1 MKHLFTL
8 LTLTSAFLLQAM
20 PVAAQRNIPLRKIK
34 AVKPATEL
42 TLLDS
47 ITSDTRRKI
56 YQYNEYG
63 YITSVMEYK
72 LENGAWALD
81 TDNSY
86 RQEYVFDGNGQ
97 CTERTRY
104 HVDKGGQKTS
114 VMDRGCVEAE
124 GDLTWERYY
133 EENDDGK
140 CHIDEAYA
148 YDRWG
153 NLVREIDYGFDAFD
167 NTEYIREYKARE
179 YTGAAD
185 KYEDHINATSIKE
198 GLLVYELVA
207 DEDYGRT
214 MEVSQLRLF
223 SYRKSEWVKVGN
235 KLYKREYQKKG
246 SDKDVRVEQ
255 LESGI
260 YKAVEYEYTLN
271 AAGTRPLAMKR
282 STFSDYDGE
291 SFEEEAVKYEWD
303 AKDRPVEITFR
314 SGEQQD
320 VTRREVYTYADDYS
334 CNLSLSEAIRM
345 LEGVNFY
352 PEDNFVSFGRK
363 STETHYIYID
373 NSVDENTYTW
383 NASGQ
388 LVGGTWKET
397 CTQYEPD
404 GNGPQQYT
412 DMGEARAGY
421 NAEGHLAWV
430 IDHCITDNDYSK
442 IEYLYDECGMWTGDR
457 EYVGNSFDGP
467 WTLEDE
473 SGQAQRNARLHRGR
487 KQMRRS
493 PQFIDDMSEGSHY
506 IEHNDGVWA
515 SRGYYSVSE
524 GVVEN
529 GYLEQYLVD
538 NATVPSN
545 PEYNYTDPMMPLEGE
560 QDEWEINMA
569 GMPWRYEWSTQDKD
583 WKCVMAPSG
592 MKRVYAKDGNIVQDE
607 YDSNKNVVSS
617 TTYRSDSQGRL
628 TEETYSKGGNKTYE
642 YLPGTNYLLKS
653 IMTAAG
659 GSRAECRYHYSK
671 HRYVAPTGIDAVEE
685 AAQESPCYDLSGRR
699 LSAPPAHG
707 IFIQN
712 GKKFL
717 R

>member
-8 LTLTSAFLLQAM
+8 LALASAFLLQAM
-20 PVAAQRNIPLRKIK
+20 PVAAQRNIALRKIK
-34 AVKPATEL
+34 AVKPAVEL

-72 LENGAWALD
+72 QENGAWALD
-81 TDNSY
+81 TANSY
-86 RQEYVFDGNGQ
+86 RQEYVFDGNGR

-104 HVDKGGQKTS
+104 HVDNGGQKTS
-114 VMDRGCVEAE
+114 VMDRGCVEVE

-185 KYEDHINATSIKE
+185 KYDDHCNATSIKK

-207 DEDYGRT
+207 DEEYGRT
-214 MEVSQLRLF
+214 MEVGQLRLS
-223 SYRKSEWVKVGN
+223 SYRKYEWVKVGN

-246 SDKDVRVEQ
+246 SGKDVRVEQ

-282 STFSDYDGE
+282 STFSEYDGE
-291 SFEEEAVKYEWD
+291 SFEEAVNYEWD

-314 SGEQQD
+314 NGEQQD

-345 LEGVNFY
+345 LDGVHIY
-352 PEDNFVSFGRK
+352 PEENYVSFGRK
-363 STETHYIYID
+363 GTETHYIYID
-373 NSVDENTYTW
+373 DSVYENAYTW

-397 CTQYEPD
+397 GTQYEPD

-412 DMGEARAGY
+412 DMGEVRAGY

-430 IDHCITDNDYSK
+430 IDHCITDNEYTK
-442 IEYLYDECGMWTGDR
+442 IEYVYDECGMWTGDR

-467 WTLEDE
+467 WTLEEE

-493 PQFIDDMSEGSHY
+493 PQFVDDMSEGNHR
-506 IEHNDGVWA
+506 IEYNDGVWA
-515 SRGYYSVSE
+515 SQGYYSVSE

-529 GYLEQYLVD
+529 GYLEQYLVS
-538 NATVPSN
+538 NARVPSN
-545 PEYNYTDPMMPLEGE
+545 PEYNYTDPVMPLEGE

-592 MKRVYAKDGNIVQDE
+592 VKRVYTKDGNIVQDE
-607 YDSNKNVVSS
+607 YDSNKNVVGS

-642 YLPGTNYLLKS
+642 YLPGTDYLLKS

-671 HRYVAPTGIDAVEE
+671 HRYVAPTGIDTVEE
-685 AAQESPCYDLSGRR
+685 TAQESPCYDLSGRR

-707 IFIQN
+707 IFIRN

>member
-8 LTLTSAFLLQAM
+8 LALASAFLLQAM

-72 LENGAWALD
+72 QENGAWALD

-114 VMDRGCVEAE
+114 VIDRGCVEAE

-185 KYEDHINATSIKE
+185 KYDDHCNATSIKK

-207 DEDYGRT
+207 DEEYGRT
-214 MEVSQLRLF
+214 MEVGQLRLS
-223 SYRKSEWVKVGN
+223 SYRKYEWVKVGN

-246 SDKDVRVEQ
+246 SGKDVRVEQ

-314 SGEQQD
+314 NGEQQD

-345 LEGVNFY
+345 LDGVHIY
-352 PEDNFVSFGRK
+352 PEENYVSFGRK
-363 STETHYIYID
+363 GTETHYIYID
-373 NSVDENTYTW
+373 DSVYENAYTW

-397 CTQYEPD
+397 GTQYEPD

-412 DMGEARAGY
+412 DMGEVRAGY

-430 IDHCITDNDYSK
+430 IDHCITDNEYTK
-442 IEYLYDECGMWTGDR
+442 IEYVYDECGMWTGDR

-467 WTLEDE
+467 WTLEEE

-493 PQFIDDMSEGSHY
+493 PQFVDDMSEGNHR
-506 IEHNDGVWA
+506 IEYNDGVWA
-515 SRGYYSVSE
+515 SQGYYSVSE

-529 GYLEQYLVD
+529 GYLEQYLVS
-538 NATVPSN
+538 NARVPSN
-545 PEYNYTDPMMPLEGE
+545 PEYNYTDPVMPLEGE

-592 MKRVYAKDGNIVQDE
+592 VKRVYTKDGNIVQDE

-628 TEETYSKGGNKTYE
+628 TEESYSKGGNKTYE

-707 IFIQN
+707 IFIRN

>member
-8 LTLTSAFLLQAM
+8 LTLASAFLLQAM
-20 PVAAQRNIPLRKIK
+20 PVAAQCNIPLRKIK

-72 LENGAWALD
+72 QENGVWALD

-114 VMDRGCVEAE
+114 VMERGCVEAE
-124 GDLTWERYY
+124 GELTWERYY

-185 KYEDHINATSIKE
+185 KYDDHCNATSIKE

-223 SYRKSEWVKVGN
+223 SCRKSEWVKVGN
-235 KLYKREYQKKG
+235 KLYKREYQKKR

-271 AAGTRPLAMKR
+271 AAGTRPLTMKR

-291 SFEEEAVKYEWD
+291 SFEEEAVNYEWD

-314 SGEQQD
+314 NGEQQD

-345 LEGVNFY
+345 LDGVNFY

-363 STETHYIYID
+363 GTETHYIYID
-373 NSVDENTYTW
+373 DSVNENAYTW

-404 GNGPQQYT
+404 GNGSQQYT
-412 DMGEARAGY
+412 DMGEVRAGY

-442 IEYLYDECGMWTGDR
+442 IEFLYDECGMWTGDR
-457 EYVGNSFDGP
+457 EYVGKSFEGP
-467 WTLEDE
+467 WTLEEE

-515 SRGYYSVSE
+515 SRGRYSVSE

-529 GYLEQYLVD
+529 GYLEQYLVS
-538 NATVPSN
+538 NARVPSN

-560 QDEWEINMA
+560 QDDWDVVMTVT
-569 GMPWRYEWSTQDKD
+569 PWHYEWSTQDKD
-583 WKCVMAPSG
+583 WKCVWAPSG
-592 MKRVYAKDGNIVQDE
+592 MKRVYTKDGNIVQDE

-628 TEETYSKGGNKTYE
+628 TEESYSKGGNKTYE

-707 IFIQN
+707 IFIRN

>member
-8 LTLTSAFLLQAM
+8 LALASAFLLQAM

-72 LENGAWALD
+72 QENGAWALD
-81 TDNSY
+81 TANSY
-86 RQEYVFDGNGQ
+86 RQEYVFDGNGR

-104 HVDKGGQKTS
+104 HVDNGGQKTS
-114 VMDRGCVEAE
+114 VMDRGCVEVE

-185 KYEDHINATSIKE
+185 KYDDHCNATSIKK

-207 DEDYGRT
+207 DEEYGRT
-214 MEVSQLRLF
+214 MEVGQLRLS
-223 SYRKSEWVKVGN
+223 SYRKYEWVKVGN
-235 KLYKREYQKKG
+235 KLYKREYQKKR

-260 YKAVEYEYTLN
+260 YKAVEHEYTLN

-291 SFEEEAVKYEWD
+291 CSEEEAVSYEWD
-303 AKDRPVEITFR
+303 AKDRPMEITFR
-314 SGEQQD
+314 NGEQQD

-345 LEGVNFY
+345 LDGVHIY
-352 PEDNFVSFGRK
+352 PEENYVSFGRK
-363 STETHYIYID
+363 GTETHYIYID
-373 NSVDENTYTW
+373 DSVYENAYTW

-397 CTQYEPD
+397 GTQYEPD

-412 DMGEARAGY
+412 DMGEVRAGY

-430 IDHCITDNDYSK
+430 IDHCITDNEYTK
-442 IEYLYDECGMWTGDR
+442 IEYVYDECGMWTGDR

-467 WTLEDE
+467 WTLEEE

-493 PQFIDDMSEGSHY
+493 PQFVDDMSEGNHR
-506 IEHNDGVWA
+506 IEYNDGVWA
-515 SRGYYSVSE
+515 SQGYYSVSE

-529 GYLEQYLVD
+529 GYLEQYLVS
-538 NATVPSN
+538 NARVPSN
-545 PEYNYTDPMMPLEGE
+545 PEYNYTDPVMPLEGE

-592 MKRVYAKDGNIVQDE
+592 VKRVYTKDGNIVQDE
-607 YDSNKNVVSS
+607 YDSNKNVVGS

-628 TEETYSKGGNKTYE
+628 TEESYSKGGNKTYE

-671 HRYVAPTGIDAVEE
+671 HRYVAPTGIDTVEE
-685 AAQESPCYDLSGRR
+685 TSQESPCYDLSGRR

-707 IFIQN
+707 IFIRN

>member
-8 LTLTSAFLLQAM
+8 LALASAFLLQAM

-72 LENGAWALD
+72 QENGAWALD

-114 VMDRGCVEAE
+114 VIDRGCVEAE

-153 NLVREIDYGFDAFD
+153 NLVREIDYSFDAFY
-167 NTEYIREYKARE
+167 NTEHIREYKARE

-185 KYEDHINATSIKE
+185 KYDDHCNATSIKE

-207 DEDYGRT
+207 DEEYGCT
-214 MEVSQLRLF
+214 MEVGQLRLS
-223 SYRKSEWVKVGN
+223 SYRKYEWVKVGN

-271 AAGTRPLAMKR
+271 AAGTRPLTMKR
-282 STFSDYDGE
+282 STFSEYDGE
-291 SFEEEAVKYEWD
+291 SYEEEAVNYEWD

-314 SGEQQD
+314 NGEQQD

-334 CNLSLSEAIRM
+334 RNLSLSEAIRM
-345 LEGVNFY
+345 LDGVNFY

-363 STETHYIYID
+363 GTETHYVYID
-373 NSVDENTYTW
+373 DSVYENTYTW

-397 CTQYEPD
+397 GTQYEPD

-412 DMGEARAGY
+412 DMGEVRAGY

-430 IDHCITDNDYSK
+430 IDHCITDNEYTK
-442 IEYLYDECGMWTGDR
+442 IEYVYDECGMWTGDR

-467 WTLEDE
+467 WTLEEE

-493 PQFIDDMSEGSHY
+493 PQFVDDMSEGNHR
-506 IEHNDGVWA
+506 IEYNDGVWA
-515 SRGYYSVSE
+515 SQGYYSVSE

-529 GYLEQYLVD
+529 GYLEQYLVS

-560 QDEWEINMA
+560 QDEWDISV
-569 GMPWRYEWSTQDKD
+569 GVSPWRYEWSTQDKD

-592 MKRVYAKDGNIVQDE
+592 VKRVYTKDGNIVQDE

-707 IFIQN
+707 IFIRN

>member
-8 LTLTSAFLLQAM
+8 LALASAFLLQAM

-72 LENGAWALD
+72 QENGAWALD

-114 VMDRGCVEAE
+114 VMDRGCVEVE

-148 YDRWG
+148 YDRWD
-153 NLVREIDYGFDAFD
+153 NLVREIDYSFDAFD
-167 NTEYIREYKARE
+167 NTEHIREYKARE

-185 KYEDHINATSIKE
+185 KYDDHCNATSIKE

-207 DEDYGRT
+207 DEEYGCT
-214 MEVSQLRLF
+214 MEVGQLRLS
-223 SYRKSEWVKVGN
+223 SYRKYEWVKVGN

-271 AAGTRPLAMKR
+271 AAGTRPLTMKR
-282 STFSDYDGE
+282 STFSEYDGE
-291 SFEEEAVKYEWD
+291 SYEEEAVNYEWD

-314 SGEQQD
+314 NGEQQD

-334 CNLSLSEAIRM
+334 RNLSLSEAIRM
-345 LEGVNFY
+345 LDGVNFY

-363 STETHYIYID
+363 GTETHYVYID
-373 NSVDENTYTW
+373 DSVYENTYTW

-397 CTQYEPD
+397 GTQYEPD

-412 DMGEARAGY
+412 DMGEVRAGY

-430 IDHCITDNDYSK
+430 IDHCITDNEYTK
-442 IEYLYDECGMWTGDR
+442 IEYVYDECGMWTGDR

-467 WTLEDE
+467 WTLEEE

-493 PQFIDDMSEGSHY
+493 PQFVDDMSEGNHR
-506 IEHNDGVWA
+506 IEYNDGVWA
-515 SRGYYSVSE
+515 SQGYYSVSE

-529 GYLEQYLVD
+529 GYLEQYLVS
-538 NATVPSN
+538 NARVPSN
-545 PEYNYTDPMMPLEGE
+545 PEYNYTDPVMPLEGE

-592 MKRVYAKDGNIVQDE
+592 VKRVYTKDGNIVQDE
-607 YDSNKNVVSS
+607 YDSNKNVVGS

-628 TEETYSKGGNKTYE
+628 TEESYSKGGNKTYE

-671 HRYVAPTGIDAVEE
+671 HRYVAPTGIDTVEE
-685 AAQESPCYDLSGRR
+685 TAQESPCYDLSGRR

-707 IFIQN
+707 IFIRN

>member
-8 LTLTSAFLLQAM
+8 LALASAFLLQAM
-20 PVAAQRNIPLRKIK
+20 PVAAQRNIALRKIK
-34 AVKPATEL
+34 AVKPAVEL

-72 LENGAWALD
+72 QENGAWALD
-81 TDNSY
+81 TANSY
-86 RQEYVFDGNGQ
+86 HQEYVFDGNGR

-104 HVDKGGQKTS
+104 HVDNGGQKTS
-114 VMDRGCVEAE
+114 VMDRGCVEVE

-185 KYEDHINATSIKE
+185 KYDDHCNATSIKK

-207 DEDYGRT
+207 DEEYGRT
-214 MEVSQLRLF
+214 MEVGQLRLS
-223 SYRKSEWVKVGN
+223 SYRKYEWVKVGN

-246 SDKDVRVEQ
+246 SGKDVRVEQ

-314 SGEQQD
+314 NGEQQD

-345 LEGVNFY
+345 LDGVHIY
-352 PEDNFVSFGRK
+352 PEENYVSFGRK
-363 STETHYIYID
+363 GTETHYIYID
-373 NSVDENTYTW
+373 DSVYENAYTW

-397 CTQYEPD
+397 GTQYEPD

-412 DMGEARAGY
+412 DMGEVRAGY

-430 IDHCITDNDYSK
+430 IDHCITDNEYTK
-442 IEYLYDECGMWTGDR
+442 IEYVYDECGMWTGDR

-467 WTLEDE
+467 WTLEEE

-493 PQFIDDMSEGSHY
+493 PQFVDDMSEGNHR
-506 IEHNDGVWA
+506 IEYNDGVWA
-515 SRGYYSVSE
+515 SQGYYSVSE

-529 GYLEQYLVD
+529 GYLEQYLVS
-538 NATVPSN
+538 NARVPSN
-545 PEYNYTDPMMPLEGE
+545 PEYNYTDPVMPLEGE

-592 MKRVYAKDGNIVQDE
+592 VKRVYTKDGNIVQDE
-607 YDSNKNVVSS
+607 YDSNKNVVGS

-628 TEETYSKGGNKTYE
+628 TEESYSKGGNKTYE

-671 HRYVAPTGIDAVEE
+671 HRYVAPTGIDTVEE
-685 AAQESPCYDLSGRR
+685 TAQESPCYDLSGRR

-707 IFIQN
+707 IFIRN

>member
-8 LTLTSAFLLQAM
+8 LTLASAFLLQAM

-72 LENGAWALD
+72 QENGAWALD

-124 GDLTWERYY
+124 GELTWERYY
-133 EENDDGK
+133 EEYDDGK

-167 NTEYIREYKARE
+167 NTEYIRKYKARE

-185 KYEDHINATSIKE
+185 KYDDHCNATSIKE

-207 DEDYGRT
+207 DESYGRT
-214 MEVSQLRLF
+214 MEVGQLRLF
-223 SYRKSEWVKVGN
+223 SYRKYERVKVGN
-235 KLYKREYQKKG
+235 KLYKREYQKKR

-282 STFSDYDGE
+282 STFGEYDGE
-291 SFEEEAVKYEWD
+291 CSEEEAVSYEWD

-320 VTRREVYTYADDYS
+320 VTRREVYTYADDYART
-334 CNLSLSEAIRM
+334 LSLSEAIRM
-345 LEGVNFY
+345 LDGVNFY
-352 PEDNFVSFGRK
+352 PEDNVVSFGRK
-363 STETHYIYID
+363 STEMHYVYID
-373 NSVDENTYTW
+373 DSVYESTYTW
-383 NASGQ
+383 NVSGQ

-397 CTQYEPD
+397 GTQYEPD
-404 GNGPQQYT
+404 GSGPQQYT
-412 DMGEARAGY
+412 DMGEVRAGY

-442 IEYLYDECGMWTGDR
+442 IEYVYDECGMWTGDR

-487 KQMRRS
+487 KQVRRS

-515 SRGYYSVSE
+515 SRGRYSVSE
-524 GVVEN
+524 GVVEH
-529 GYLEQYLVD
+529 GYLEQYLVS
-538 NATVPSN
+538 NARVPSN

-560 QDEWEINMA
+560 QDDWDVNMA
-569 GMPWRYEWSTQDKD
+569 VIPWHYEWSTQDKD

-592 MKRVYAKDGNIVQDE
+592 MKRVYTKDGNIVQDE
-607 YDSNKNVVSS
+607 YDSNKNVVGS

>member
-8 LTLTSAFLLQAM
+8 LTLASAFLLQAM
-20 PVAAQRNIPLRKIK
+20 PVAAQRNIALRKIK
-34 AVKPATEL
+34 AVKPAVEL

-72 LENGAWALD
+72 QENGAWALD
-81 TDNSY
+81 TANSY
-86 RQEYVFDGNGQ
+86 RQEYVFDGNGR

-104 HVDKGGQKTS
+104 HVDNGGQKTS
-114 VMDRGCVEAE
+114 VMDRGCVEVE

-185 KYEDHINATSIKE
+185 KYDDHCNATSIKK

-207 DEDYGRT
+207 DEEYGRT
-214 MEVSQLRLF
+214 MEVGQLRLS
-223 SYRKSEWVKVGN
+223 SYRKYEWVKVGN

-246 SDKDVRVEQ
+246 SGKDVRVEQ

-314 SGEQQD
+314 NGEQQD

-345 LEGVNFY
+345 LDGVHIY
-352 PEDNFVSFGRK
+352 PEENYVSFGRK
-363 STETHYIYID
+363 GTETHYIYID
-373 NSVDENTYTW
+373 DSVYENAYTW

-397 CTQYEPD
+397 GTQYEPD

-412 DMGEARAGY
+412 DMGEVRAGY

-430 IDHCITDNDYSK
+430 IDHCITDNEYTK
-442 IEYLYDECGMWTGDR
+442 IEYVYDECGMWTGDR

-467 WTLEDE
+467 WTLEEE

-493 PQFIDDMSEGSHY
+493 PQFVDDMSEGNHR
-506 IEHNDGVWA
+506 IEYNDGVWA
-515 SRGYYSVSE
+515 SQGYYSVSE

-529 GYLEQYLVD
+529 GYLEQYLVS
-538 NATVPSN
+538 NARVPSN
-545 PEYNYTDPMMPLEGE
+545 PEYNYTDPVMPLEGE

-592 MKRVYAKDGNIVQDE
+592 VKRVYTKDGNIVQDE
-607 YDSNKNVVSS
+607 YDSNKNVVGS

-628 TEETYSKGGNKTYE
+628 TEESYSKGGNKTYE

-671 HRYVAPTGIDAVEE
+671 HRYVAPTGIDTVEE
-685 AAQESPCYDLSGRR
+685 TAQESPCYDLSGRR

-707 IFIQN
+707 IFIRN

>member
-8 LTLTSAFLLQAM
+8 LTLASAFLLQAM

-72 LENGAWALD
+72 QESGAWALD

-86 RQEYVFDGNGQ
+86 RQEYVFDTVGQ

-114 VMDRGCVEAE
+114 VIDRGCVEVE

-185 KYEDHINATSIKE
+185 KYDDHCNATSIKK

-207 DEDYGRT
+207 DEEYGRT
-214 MEVSQLRLF
+214 MEVGQLRLS
-223 SYRKSEWVKVGN
+223 SYRKYEWVKVGN
-235 KLYKREYQKKG
+235 KLYKREYQKKR

-260 YKAVEYEYTLN
+260 YKAVEHEYTLN

-291 SFEEEAVKYEWD
+291 CSEEEAVSYEWD
-303 AKDRPVEITFR
+303 AKDRPMEITFR
-314 SGEQQD
+314 NGEQQD

-345 LEGVNFY
+345 LDGVHIY
-352 PEDNFVSFGRK
+352 PEENYVSFGRK
-363 STETHYIYID
+363 GTETHYIYID
-373 NSVDENTYTW
+373 DSVYENAYTW

-397 CTQYEPD
+397 GTQYEPD

-412 DMGEARAGY
+412 DMGEVRAGY

-430 IDHCITDNDYSK
+430 IDHCITDNEYTK
-442 IEYLYDECGMWTGDR
+442 IEYVYDECGMWTGDR

-467 WTLEDE
+467 WTLEEE

-493 PQFIDDMSEGSHY
+493 PQFIDDMSEGNHR
-506 IEHNDGVWA
+506 IEYNDGVWA
-515 SRGYYSVSE
+515 SQGYYSVSE

-529 GYLEQYLVD
+529 GYLEQYLVS
-538 NATVPSN
+538 NARVPSN
-545 PEYNYTDPMMPLEGE
+545 PEYNYTDPVMPLEGE

-592 MKRVYAKDGNIVQDE
+592 VKRVYTKDGNIVQDE
-607 YDSNKNVVSS
+607 YDSNKNVVGS

-628 TEETYSKGGNKTYE
+628 TEESYSKGGNKTYE

-671 HRYVAPTGIDAVEE
+671 HRYVAPTGIDTVEE
-685 AAQESPCYDLSGRR
+685 TAQESPCYDLSGRR

-707 IFIQN
+707 IFIRN

>member
-8 LTLTSAFLLQAM
+8 LTLASAFLLQAM

-72 LENGAWALD
+72 QENGAWALD

-124 GDLTWERYY
+124 GELTWERYY
-133 EENDDGK
+133 EEYDDGK

-167 NTEYIREYKARE
+167 STEYIREYKARE

-185 KYEDHINATSIKE
+185 KYDDHCNATSIKE

-291 SFEEEAVKYEWD
+291 TSVEETVSYEWD

-320 VTRREVYTYADDYS
+320 VTRREVYTYADDYART
-334 CNLSLSEAIRM
+334 LSLSEAIRM
-345 LEGVNFY
+345 LEGVHIY

-363 STETHYIYID
+363 GTETHYIYID

-388 LVGGTWKET
+388 LAGGTWKET

-404 GNGPQQYT
+404 GNGSQQYT
-412 DMGEARAGY
+412 YMGEARAGY

-467 WTLEDE
+467 WTLEEE
-473 SGQAQRNARLHRGR
+473 SGQVQRNARLHRGR

-493 PQFIDDMSEGSHY
+493 PQFIDDMSEGSHN

-515 SRGYYSVSE
+515 SRGRYSVSE
-524 GVVEN
+524 GVVVY
-529 GYLEQYLVD
+529 GYLEQYLVS
-538 NATVPSN
+538 NARVPSD

-560 QDEWEINMA
+560 QDEWDVVMTEI
-569 GMPWRYEWSTQDKD
+569 PWRYEWSTQDKD
-583 WKCVMAPSG
+583 WKCVVAPSG
-592 MKRVYAKDGNIVQDE
+592 MKRVYTKDGNIVQDE
-607 YDSNKNVVSS
+607 YDSNKNVVGS

-628 TEETYSKGGNKTYE
+628 TEVSYSKGGNKTYE

>member
-8 LTLTSAFLLQAM
+8 LTLASAFLLQAM
-20 PVAAQRNIPLRKIK
+20 PMAAQRNIPLRKIK

-72 LENGAWALD
+72 QENGAWALD

-114 VMDRGCVEAE
+114 VMERGCVEAE
-124 GDLTWERYY
+124 GELTWERYY
-133 EENDDGK
+133 EEYDDGK

-167 NTEYIREYKARE
+167 STEYIRDYKARE

-185 KYEDHINATSIKE
+185 KYDDHCNATSIKE

-282 STFSDYDGE
+282 TTFSEYDGE
-291 SFEEEAVKYEWD
+291 TSVEETVNYEWD

-314 SGEQQD
+314 NGEQQD
-320 VTRREVYTYADDYS
+320 VTRREVYTYADDYART
-334 CNLSLSEAIRM
+334 LSLSEAIRM
-345 LEGVNFY
+345 LDGVNFY

-363 STETHYIYID
+363 STEMHYVYID
-373 NSVDENTYTW
+373 DSVYESTYTW
-383 NASGQ
+383 NVSGQ

-397 CTQYEPD
+397 GTQYEPD
-404 GNGPQQYT
+404 GSGPQQYT
-412 DMGEARAGY
+412 DMGEVRAGY

-442 IEYLYDECGMWTGDR
+442 IEYVYDEHGMWTGDR

-467 WTLEDE
+467 WTLEEE
-473 SGQAQRNARLHRGR
+473 SSQAQRNACLHRDR

-493 PQFIDDMSEGSHY
+493 PQFVDDMSEGSHY
-506 IEHNDGVWA
+506 IEHNDGVWT

-524 GVVEN
+524 GMVKY
-529 GYLEQYLVD
+529 GYLEQYLVS

-560 QDEWEINMA
+560 QDDWDAVMTEI
-569 GMPWRYEWSTQDKD
+569 PWRYEWSTQDKD

-592 MKRVYAKDGNIVQDE
+592 VKRVYTKDGNIVQDE
-607 YDSNKNVVSS
+607 YDSNKNIVSS

-628 TEETYSKGGNKTYE
+628 TEETYSKGGSKTYE

-671 HRYVAPTGIDAVEE
+671 HRYVAPTGVDAVEE

-707 IFIQN
+707 IFIRN

>member
-8 LTLTSAFLLQAM
+8 LALASAFLLQAM
-20 PVAAQRNIPLRKIK
+20 PVAAQRNIALRKIK
-34 AVKPATEL
+34 AVKPAVEL

-72 LENGAWALD
+72 QENGAWALD
-81 TDNSY
+81 TANSY
-86 RQEYVFDGNGQ
+86 HQEYVFDGNGQ

-114 VMDRGCVEAE
+114 VMDRGCVEVE

-185 KYEDHINATSIKE
+185 KYDDHCNATSIKK

-207 DEDYGRT
+207 DEEYGRT
-214 MEVSQLRLF
+214 MEVGQLRLS
-223 SYRKSEWVKVGN
+223 SYRKYEWVKVGN

-246 SDKDVRVEQ
+246 SGKDVRVEQ

-314 SGEQQD
+314 NGEQQD

-345 LEGVNFY
+345 LDGVHIY
-352 PEDNFVSFGRK
+352 PEENYVSFGRK
-363 STETHYIYID
+363 GTETHYIYID
-373 NSVDENTYTW
+373 DSVYENAYTW

-397 CTQYEPD
+397 GTQYEPD

-412 DMGEARAGY
+412 DMGEVRAGY

-430 IDHCITDNDYSK
+430 IDHCITDNEYTK
-442 IEYLYDECGMWTGDR
+442 IEYVYDECGMWTGDR

-467 WTLEDE
+467 WTLEEE

-493 PQFIDDMSEGSHY
+493 PQFVDDMSEGNHR
-506 IEHNDGVWA
+506 IEYNDGVWA
-515 SRGYYSVSE
+515 SQGYYSVSE

-529 GYLEQYLVD
+529 GYLEQYLVS
-538 NATVPSN
+538 NARVPSN
-545 PEYNYTDPMMPLEGE
+545 PEYNYTDPVMPLEGE

-592 MKRVYAKDGNIVQDE
+592 VKRVYTKDGNIVQDE
-607 YDSNKNVVSS
+607 YDSNKNVVGS

-628 TEETYSKGGNKTYE
+628 TEESYSKGGNKTYE

-671 HRYVAPTGIDAVEE
+671 HRYVAPTGIDTVEE
-685 AAQESPCYDLSGRR
+685 TAQESPCYDLSGRR

-707 IFIQN
+707 IFIRN

>member
-8 LTLTSAFLLQAM
+8 LALASAFLLQAM

-72 LENGAWALD
+72 QENGAWALD

-114 VMDRGCVEAE
+114 VMERGCVEVE
-124 GDLTWERYY
+124 GELTWERYY

-167 NTEYIREYKARE
+167 STEYIRDYKARE

-185 KYEDHINATSIKE
+185 KYDDHCNATSIKE

-282 STFSDYDGE
+282 TTFSEYDGE
-291 SFEEEAVKYEWD
+291 SFEEEAVSYEWD

-320 VTRREVYTYADDYS
+320 VTRREVYTYADDYART
-334 CNLSLSEAIRM
+334 LSLSEAIRM

-363 STETHYIYID
+363 GTETHYIYTD
-373 NSVDENTYTW
+373 DSVNENTYTW

-397 CTQYEPD
+397 GTQYEPD
-404 GNGPQQYT
+404 GSGPQQYT
-412 DMGEARAGY
+412 DMGEVRAGY

-442 IEYLYDECGMWTGDR
+442 IEFLYDECGMWTGDR

-487 KQMRRS
+487 KQVRRS

-515 SRGYYSVSE
+515 SRGRYSVSE
-524 GVVEN
+524 GVVVY
-529 GYLEQYLVD
+529 GYLEQYLVS
-538 NATVPSN
+538 NARVPSD

-560 QDEWEINMA
+560 QDDWDVNVAMI
-569 GMPWRYEWSTQDKD
+569 PWSYEWSTQDKD
-583 WKCVMAPSG
+583 WKCVVAPSG
-592 MKRVYAKDGNIVQDE
+592 MKRVYTKDGNIVQDE

-617 TTYRSDSQGRL
+617 TTYCSDSQGRL

-653 IMTAAG
+653 ILTAAG

-685 AAQESPCYDLSGRR
+685 AAQGSPCYDLSGRR

>member
-8 LTLTSAFLLQAM
+8 LTLASAFLLQAM
-20 PVAAQRNIPLRKIK
+20 PVAAQRNIALRKIK
-34 AVKPATEL
+34 AVKPAVEL

-72 LENGAWALD
+72 QENGAWALD
-81 TDNSY
+81 TANSY
-86 RQEYVFDGNGQ
+86 RQEYVFDGNGR

-104 HVDKGGQKTS
+104 HVDNGGQKTS
-114 VMDRGCVEAE
+114 VMDRGCVEVE

-185 KYEDHINATSIKE
+185 KYDDHCNATSIKK

-207 DEDYGRT
+207 DEEYGRT
-214 MEVSQLRLF
+214 MEVGQLRLS
-223 SYRKSEWVKVGN
+223 SYRKYEWVKVGN

-246 SDKDVRVEQ
+246 SGKDVRVEQ

-314 SGEQQD
+314 NGEQQD

-345 LEGVNFY
+345 LDGVHIY
-352 PEDNFVSFGRK
+352 PEENYVSFGRK
-363 STETHYIYID
+363 GTETHYIYID
-373 NSVDENTYTW
+373 DSVYENAYTW

-397 CTQYEPD
+397 GTQYEPD

-412 DMGEARAGY
+412 DMGEVRAGY

-430 IDHCITDNDYSK
+430 IDHCITDNEYTK
-442 IEYLYDECGMWTGDR
+442 IEYVYDECGMWTGDR

-467 WTLEDE
+467 WTLEEE

-493 PQFIDDMSEGSHY
+493 PQFVDDMSEGNHR
-506 IEHNDGVWA
+506 IEYNDGVWA
-515 SRGYYSVSE
+515 SQGYYSVSE

-529 GYLEQYLVD
+529 GYLEQYLVS
-538 NATVPSN
+538 NARVPSN
-545 PEYNYTDPMMPLEGE
+545 PEYNYTDPVMPLEGE

-592 MKRVYAKDGNIVQDE
+592 VKRVYTKDGNIVQDE
-607 YDSNKNVVSS
+607 YDSNKNVVGS

-628 TEETYSKGGNKTYE
+628 TEESYSKGGNKTYE

-671 HRYVAPTGIDAVEE
+671 HRYVAPTGIDTVEE
-685 AAQESPCYDLSGRR
+685 TSQESPCYDLSGRR
-699 LSAPPAHG
+699 FSAPPAHG
-707 IFIQN
+707 IFIRN

>member
-8 LTLTSAFLLQAM
+8 LTLASAFLLQAM

-72 LENGAWALD
+72 QENGAWALD

-167 NTEYIREYKARE
+167 STEYIRDYKARE

-185 KYEDHINATSIKE
+185 KYDDHCNATSIKE

-207 DEDYGRT
+207 DEDSGRT

-235 KLYKREYQKKG
+235 KLYKREYQKKR
-246 SDKDVRVEQ
+246 SDKDVSVEQ

-282 STFSDYDGE
+282 STFSEYDGE
-291 SFEEEAVKYEWD
+291 CSEEEAVSYEWD

-320 VTRREVYTYADDYS
+320 VTRREVYTYADDYART
-334 CNLSLSEAIRM
+334 LSLSEAIRM
-345 LEGVNFY
+345 LDGVNFY

-373 NSVDENTYTW
+373 NSVNENTYTW

-467 WTLEDE
+467 WTLEEE

-515 SRGYYSVSE
+515 SHGRYSVSE
-524 GVVEN
+524 GVVVY
-529 GYLEQYLVD
+529 GYLEQHLVS
-538 NATVPSN
+538 NARVPSD

-560 QDEWEINMA
+560 QDDWDVNVA
-569 GMPWRYEWSTQDKD
+569 VSPWHYEWSTQDKD
-583 WKCVMAPSG
+583 WKCVVAPSG
-592 MKRVYAKDGNIVQDE
+592 MKRVYTKDGNIVQDE

-653 IMTAAG
+653 ILTAAG

>member
-8 LTLTSAFLLQAM
+8 LTLASAFLLQAM
-20 PVAAQRNIPLRKIK
+20 PVAAQRNIALRKIK
-34 AVKPATEL
+34 AVKPAVEL

-72 LENGAWALD
+72 QENGAWALD
-81 TDNSY
+81 TANSY
-86 RQEYVFDGNGQ
+86 RQEYVFDGNGR

-104 HVDKGGQKTS
+104 HVDNGGQKTS
-114 VMDRGCVEAE
+114 VMDRGCVEVE

-185 KYEDHINATSIKE
+185 KYDDHCNATSIKK

-207 DEDYGRT
+207 DEEYGRT
-214 MEVSQLRLF
+214 MEVGQLRLS
-223 SYRKSEWVKVGN
+223 SYRKYEWVKVGN

-246 SDKDVRVEQ
+246 SGKDVRVEQ

-314 SGEQQD
+314 NGEQQD

-345 LEGVNFY
+345 LDGVHIY
-352 PEDNFVSFGRK
+352 PEENYVSFGRK
-363 STETHYIYID
+363 GTETHYIYID
-373 NSVDENTYTW
+373 DSVYENAYTW

-397 CTQYEPD
+397 GTQYEPD

-412 DMGEARAGY
+412 DMGEVRAGY

-430 IDHCITDNDYSK
+430 IDHCITDNEYTK
-442 IEYLYDECGMWTGDR
+442 IEYVYDECGMWTGDR

-467 WTLEDE
+467 WTLEEE

-493 PQFIDDMSEGSHY
+493 PQFVDDMSEGNHR
-506 IEHNDGVWA
+506 IEYNDGVWA
-515 SRGYYSVSE
+515 SQGYYSVSE

-529 GYLEQYLVD
+529 GYLEQYLVS

-560 QDEWEINMA
+560 QDDWDVNMA
-569 GMPWRYEWSTQDKD
+569 VIPWHYEWSTQDKD

-592 MKRVYAKDGNIVQDE
+592 VKRVYTKDGNIVQDE
-607 YDSNKNVVSS
+607 YDSNKNVVGS

-628 TEETYSKGGNKTYE
+628 TEESYSKGGNKTYE

-707 IFIQN
+707 IFIRN

>member
-8 LTLTSAFLLQAM
+8 LTLASAFLLQAM

-72 LENGAWALD
+72 QENGAWALD

-124 GDLTWERYY
+124 GELTWERYY
-133 EENDDGK
+133 EEYDDGK

-167 NTEYIREYKARE
+167 NTEYIRDYKARE

-185 KYEDHINATSIKE
+185 KYDDHCNATSIKE

-223 SYRKSEWVKVGN
+223 SYWKSEWVKVGN

-271 AAGTRPLAMKR
+271 ATGTRPLAMKR
-282 STFSDYDGE
+282 STFSEYDGE
-291 SFEEEAVKYEWD
+291 CSEEEAVSYEWD

-320 VTRREVYTYADDYS
+320 VTRREVYTYADDYART
-334 CNLSLSEAIRM
+334 LSLSEAIRM
-345 LEGVNFY
+345 LDGVNFY
-352 PEDNFVSFGRK
+352 PEDNVVSFGRK
-363 STETHYIYID
+363 STEMHCVYID
-373 NSVDENTYTW
+373 DSVYENTYTW

-388 LVGGTWKET
+388 LVGGTRKET

-404 GNGPQQYT
+404 GNGALQYT
-412 DMGEARAGY
+412 YMGEARAGY

-442 IEYLYDECGMWTGDR
+442 IEYVYDEHGMWTGDR

-487 KQMRRS
+487 KQVRRS
-493 PQFIDDMSEGSHY
+493 PQFIDDMSEGGHH
-506 IEHNDGVWA
+506 IEHNDGVWT

-529 GYLEQYLVD
+529 GYLEQYLVS
-538 NATVPSN
+538 NARVPSN
-545 PEYNYTDPMMPLEGE
+545 PEYNYTDPVMPLEGE
-560 QDEWEINMA
+560 QDEWEIDMA
-569 GMPWRYEWSTQDKD
+569 WIPWRYEWSTQDKD

-592 MKRVYAKDGNIVQDE
+592 MKRVYTKDGNIVQDE

-671 HRYVAPTGIDAVEE
+671 HRYVAPTGIDAVGE

>member
-8 LTLTSAFLLQAM
+8 LTLASALLLQAM

-56 YQYNEYG
+56 CQYNEYG

-72 LENGAWALD
+72 QENGAWALD

-124 GDLTWERYY
+124 GELTWERYY
-133 EENDDGK
+133 EEYDDGK

-167 NTEYIREYKARE
+167 NTEYIRKYKARE

-185 KYEDHINATSIKE
+185 KYDDHCNATSIKE

-207 DEDYGRT
+207 DEEYGHT
-214 MEVSQLRLF
+214 MEVGQLRLF
-223 SYRKSEWVKVGN
+223 SYRKYERVKVGN
-235 KLYKREYQKKG
+235 KLYKREYQKKR
-246 SDKDVRVEQ
+246 SDKDVSVEQ

-282 STFSDYDGE
+282 STFSEYDGE
-291 SFEEEAVKYEWD
+291 SFEEEAVSYEWD

-314 SGEQQD
+314 NGEQQD

-363 STETHYIYID
+363 GTETHYIYTD
-373 NSVDENTYTW
+373 DSVNENTYTW

-397 CTQYEPD
+397 GTQYEPD
-404 GNGPQQYT
+404 GNKPQQYT

-421 NAEGHLAWV
+421 NAEGHLAWM
-430 IDHCITDNDYSK
+430 IDHCITDNEYTK

-467 WTLEDE
+467 WTLEEE

-529 GYLEQYLVD
+529 GYLDQYLVS
-538 NATVPSN
+538 NARVPSN

-560 QDEWEINMA
+560 QDDWDVSMA
-569 GMPWRYEWSTQDKD
+569 VTPWHYEWSTQDKD
-583 WKCVMAPSG
+583 WKCVWAPSG
-592 MKRVYAKDGNIVQDE
+592 MRRVYTKDGNIVQDE
-607 YDSNKNVVSS
+607 YDSNKNIVSS

-628 TEETYSKGGNKTYE
+628 TEESYSKGGSKTYE

-653 IMTAAG
+653 IMTAVG

-685 AAQESPCYDLSGRR
+685 AAQDSPCYDLSGRR

-707 IFIQN
+707 IFIRN

>member
-8 LTLTSAFLLQAM
+8 LALASAFLLQAM

-72 LENGAWALD
+72 QENGAWALD

-114 VMDRGCVEAE
+114 VIDRGCVEAE

-153 NLVREIDYGFDAFD
+153 NLVREIDYSFDAFY

-185 KYEDHINATSIKE
+185 KYDDHCNATSIKE

-207 DEDYGRT
+207 DEEYGRT
-214 MEVSQLRLF
+214 MEVGQLRLS
-223 SYRKSEWVKVGN
+223 SYRKYEWVKVGN

-271 AAGTRPLAMKR
+271 AAGTRPLTMKR
-282 STFSDYDGE
+282 STFSEYDGE
-291 SFEEEAVKYEWD
+291 SYEEEAVNYEWD

-314 SGEQQD
+314 NGEQQD

-334 CNLSLSEAIRM
+334 RNLSLSEAIRM
-345 LEGVNFY
+345 LDGVNFY

-363 STETHYIYID
+363 GTETHYIYID
-373 NSVDENTYTW
+373 DSVYENAYTW

-397 CTQYEPD
+397 GTQYEPD

-412 DMGEARAGY
+412 DMGEVRAGY

-430 IDHCITDNDYSK
+430 IDHCITDNEYTK
-442 IEYLYDECGMWTGDR
+442 IEYVYDECGMWTGDR

-467 WTLEDE
+467 WTLEEE

-493 PQFIDDMSEGSHY
+493 PQFVDDMSEGNHR
-506 IEHNDGVWA
+506 IEYNDGVWA
-515 SRGYYSVSE
+515 SQGYYSVSE

-529 GYLEQYLVD
+529 GYLEQYLVS
-538 NATVPSN
+538 NARVPST
-545 PEYNYTDPMMPLEGE
+545 PEYNYTDPVMPLEGE
-560 QDEWEINMA
+560 QDEWEVNMA

-592 MKRVYAKDGNIVQDE
+592 VKRVYTKDGNIVQDE
-607 YDSNKNVVSS
+607 YDSNKNVVGS

-628 TEETYSKGGNKTYE
+628 TEESYSKGGNKTYE

-671 HRYVAPTGIDAVEE
+671 HRYVAPTGIDTVEE
-685 AAQESPCYDLSGRR
+685 TAQESPCYDLSGRR

-707 IFIQN
+707 IFIRN

>member
-8 LTLTSAFLLQAM
+8 LTLASAFLLQAM
-20 PVAAQRNIPLRKIK
+20 PVAAQRNIALRKIK
-34 AVKPATEL
+34 AVKPAVEL

-72 LENGAWALD
+72 QENGAWALD
-81 TDNSY
+81 TANSY
-86 RQEYVFDGNGQ
+86 RQEYVFDGNGR

-104 HVDKGGQKTS
+104 HVDNGGQKTS
-114 VMDRGCVEAE
+114 VMDRGCVEVE

-185 KYEDHINATSIKE
+185 KYDDHCNATSIKK

-207 DEDYGRT
+207 DEEYGRT
-214 MEVSQLRLF
+214 MEVGQLRLS
-223 SYRKSEWVKVGN
+223 SYRKYEWVKVGN

-246 SDKDVRVEQ
+246 SGKDVRVEQ

-314 SGEQQD
+314 NGEQQD

-345 LEGVNFY
+345 LDGVHIY
-352 PEDNFVSFGRK
+352 PEENYVSFGRK
-363 STETHYIYID
+363 GTETHYIYID
-373 NSVDENTYTW
+373 DSVYENAYTW

-397 CTQYEPD
+397 GTQYEPD

-412 DMGEARAGY
+412 DMGEVRAGY

-430 IDHCITDNDYSK
+430 IDHCITDNEYTK
-442 IEYLYDECGMWTGDR
+442 IEYVYDECGMWTGDR

-467 WTLEDE
+467 WTLEEE

-493 PQFIDDMSEGSHY
+493 PQFVDDMSEGNHR
-506 IEHNDGVWA
+506 IEYNDGVWA
-515 SRGYYSVSE
+515 SQGYYSVSE

-529 GYLEQYLVD
+529 GYLEQYPVS

-545 PEYNYTDPMMPLEGE
+545 PEYNYTDPVMPLEGE
-560 QDEWEINMA
+560 QDEWEFNMA

-592 MKRVYAKDGNIVQDE
+592 VKRVYTKDGNIVQDE

-707 IFIQN
+707 IFIRN

>member
-8 LTLTSAFLLQAM
+8 LTLASAFLLQAM
-20 PVAAQRNIPLRKIK
+20 PVAAQRNIALRKIK
-34 AVKPATEL
+34 AVKPAVEL

-72 LENGAWALD
+72 QENGAWALD
-81 TDNSY
+81 TANSY
-86 RQEYVFDGNGQ
+86 HQEYVFDGNGR

-104 HVDKGGQKTS
+104 HVDNGGQKTS
-114 VMDRGCVEAE
+114 VMDRGCVEVE

-185 KYEDHINATSIKE
+185 KYDDHCNATSIKK

-207 DEDYGRT
+207 DEEYGRT
-214 MEVSQLRLF
+214 MEVGQLRLS
-223 SYRKSEWVKVGN
+223 SYRKYEWVKVGN

-246 SDKDVRVEQ
+246 SGKDVRVEQ

-314 SGEQQD
+314 NGEQQD

-345 LEGVNFY
+345 LDGVHIY
-352 PEDNFVSFGRK
+352 PEENYVSFGRK
-363 STETHYIYID
+363 GTETHYIYID
-373 NSVDENTYTW
+373 DSVYENAYTW

-397 CTQYEPD
+397 GTQYEPD

-412 DMGEARAGY
+412 DMGEVRAGY

-430 IDHCITDNDYSK
+430 IDHCITDNEYTK
-442 IEYLYDECGMWTGDR
+442 IEYVYDECGMWTGDR

-467 WTLEDE
+467 WTLEEE

-493 PQFIDDMSEGSHY
+493 PQFVDDMSEGNHR
-506 IEHNDGVWA
+506 IEYNDGVWA
-515 SRGYYSVSE
+515 SQGYYSVSE

-529 GYLEQYLVD
+529 GYLEQYLVS
-538 NATVPSN
+538 NARVPSN
-545 PEYNYTDPMMPLEGE
+545 PEYNYTDPVMPLEGE

-592 MKRVYAKDGNIVQDE
+592 VKRVYTKDGNIVQDE
-607 YDSNKNVVSS
+607 YDSNKNVVGS

-628 TEETYSKGGNKTYE
+628 TEESYSKGGNKTYE

-671 HRYVAPTGIDAVEE
+671 HRYVAPTGIDTVEE
-685 AAQESPCYDLSGRR
+685 TAQESPCYDLSGRR

-707 IFIQN
+707 IFIRN

>member
-8 LTLTSAFLLQAM
+8 LTLASAFLLQAM

-72 LENGAWALD
+72 QENGAWALD

-124 GDLTWERYY
+124 GELTWERYY

-167 NTEYIREYKARE
+167 NTEYIRKYKARE
-179 YTGAAD
+179 YNGAAD
-185 KYEDHINATSIKE
+185 KYDDHCNATSIKE

-207 DEDYGRT
+207 DESYGRT
-214 MEVSQLRLF
+214 MEVGQLRLF
-223 SYRKSEWVKVGN
+223 SYRKYERVKVGN

-246 SDKDVRVEQ
+246 SGKDVRVEQ

-271 AAGTRPLAMKR
+271 AAGTRPLTMKR
-282 STFSDYDGE
+282 STFSEYDGE
-291 SFEEEAVKYEWD
+291 CSEEEAVNYEWD

-314 SGEQQD
+314 NGEQQD

-363 STETHYIYID
+363 GTETHYIYID
-373 NSVDENTYTW
+373 DSVNENTYTW

-404 GNGPQQYT
+404 GNKPQQYT
-412 DMGEARAGY
+412 DMGEVRAEY

-430 IDHCITDNDYSK
+430 IDHCITDNEYTK
-442 IEYLYDECGMWTGDR
+442 IEYVYDECGMWTGDR

-467 WTLEDE
+467 WTLEEE
-473 SGQAQRNARLHRGR
+473 SGQVQRNARLHRGR

-493 PQFIDDMSEGSHY
+493 PQFVDDMSEGSHY
-506 IEHNDGVWA
+506 IEHDDGVWA
-515 SRGYYSVSE
+515 SRGRYSVSE
-524 GVVEN
+524 GVVEH
-529 GYLEQYLVD
+529 GYLEQYLVS

-560 QDEWEINMA
+560 QDEWEVSMA
-569 GMPWRYEWSTQDKD
+569 VTPWRYEWSTQDKD

-592 MKRVYAKDGNIVQDE
+592 MKRVYTKDGNIVQDE
-607 YDSNKNVVSS
+607 YDSNKNVVGS

-707 IFIQN
+707 IFIRN

>member
-8 LTLTSAFLLQAM
+8 LALASAFLLQAM
-20 PVAAQRNIPLRKIK
+20 PVAAQRNIALRKIK
-34 AVKPATEL
+34 AVKPAVEL

-72 LENGAWALD
+72 QENGAWALD
-81 TDNSY
+81 TANSY
-86 RQEYVFDGNGQ
+86 RQEYVFDGNGR

-104 HVDKGGQKTS
+104 HVDNGGQKTS
-114 VMDRGCVEAE
+114 VMDRGCVEVE

-185 KYEDHINATSIKE
+185 KYDDHCNATSIKK

-207 DEDYGRT
+207 DEEYGRT
-214 MEVSQLRLF
+214 MEVGQLRLS
-223 SYRKSEWVKVGN
+223 SYRKYEWVKVGN

-246 SDKDVRVEQ
+246 SGKDVRVEQ

-282 STFSDYDGE
+282 STFSEYDGE
-291 SFEEEAVKYEWD
+291 SFEEAVNYEWD

-314 SGEQQD
+314 NGEQQD

-345 LEGVNFY
+345 LDGVHIY
-352 PEDNFVSFGRK
+352 PEENYVSFGRK
-363 STETHYIYID
+363 GTETHYIYID
-373 NSVDENTYTW
+373 DSVYENAYTW

-397 CTQYEPD
+397 GTQYEPD

-412 DMGEARAGY
+412 DMGEVRAGY

-430 IDHCITDNDYSK
+430 IDHCITDNEYTK
-442 IEYLYDECGMWTGDR
+442 IEYVYDECGMWTGDR

-467 WTLEDE
+467 WTLEEE

-493 PQFIDDMSEGSHY
+493 PQFVDDMSEGNHR
-506 IEHNDGVWA
+506 IEYNDGVWA
-515 SRGYYSVSE
+515 SQGYYSVSE

-529 GYLEQYLVD
+529 GYLEQYLVS
-538 NATVPSN
+538 NARVPSN
-545 PEYNYTDPMMPLEGE
+545 PEYNYTDPVMPLEGE

-583 WKCVMAPSG
+583 WKCRYAPSG
-592 MKRVYAKDGNIVQDE
+592 VKRVYTKAGCIVRDE

-642 YLPGTNYLLKS
+642 YLPGTDYLLKS

-707 IFIQN
+707 IFIRN

>member
-8 LTLTSAFLLQAM
+8 LTLASAFLLQTM

-72 LENGAWALD
+72 QENGAWALD

-167 NTEYIREYKARE
+167 NTEYIRKYKARE
-179 YTGAAD
+179 YNGAAD
-185 KYEDHINATSIKE
+185 KYDDHCNATSIKK

-207 DEDYGRT
+207 DESYGRT
-214 MEVSQLRLF
+214 MEVGQLRLS
-223 SYRKSEWVKVGN
+223 SYRKYEWVKVGN

-246 SDKDVRVEQ
+246 SGKDVRVEQ

-260 YKAVEYEYTLN
+260 YKAGEYEYTLN

-282 STFSDYDGE
+282 STFSEYDGE
-291 SFEEEAVKYEWD
+291 CSEEEAVNYEWD

-334 CNLSLSEAIRM
+334 CNLSLSKAIRM
-345 LEGVNFY
+345 LDGVNFY

-363 STETHYIYID
+363 GTETHYVYID
-373 NSVDENTYTW
+373 DSVYENAYTW

-412 DMGEARAGY
+412 DMGEVRAGY

-430 IDHCITDNDYSK
+430 IDHCITDNEYTK
-442 IEYLYDECGMWTGDR
+442 IEYVYDECGIWTGDR
-457 EYVGNSFDGP
+457 EYVGKSFDGP
-467 WTLEDE
+467 WTLEEE
-473 SGQAQRNARLHRGR
+473 SGQVQRNARLHRGR

-493 PQFIDDMSEGSHY
+493 PQFVDDMSEGSHY

-529 GYLEQYLVD
+529 GYLEQYLVS
-538 NATVPSN
+538 NARVPSN

-560 QDEWEINMA
+560 QDEWAIDMAEI
-569 GMPWRYEWSTQDKD
+569 PWHYEWSTQDKD

-592 MKRVYAKDGNIVQDE
+592 VRRVYTKDGNIVQDE
-607 YDSNKNVVSS
+607 YDSNKNIVSS

-628 TEETYSKGGNKTYE
+628 TEESYSKGGNKTYE

-699 LSAPPAHG
+699 LSTPPAHG
-707 IFIQN
+707 IFIRN

>member
-8 LTLTSAFLLQAM
+8 LALASAFLLQAM

-72 LENGAWALD
+72 QENGAWALD

-114 VMDRGCVEAE
+114 VIDRGCVEAE

-153 NLVREIDYGFDAFD
+153 NLVREIDYSFDAFY

-185 KYEDHINATSIKE
+185 KYDDHCNATSIKE

-207 DEDYGRT
+207 DEEYGRT
-214 MEVSQLRLF
+214 MEVGQLRLS
-223 SYRKSEWVKVGN
+223 SYRKYEWVKVGN

-314 SGEQQD
+314 NGEQQD

-334 CNLSLSEAIRM
+334 RNLSLSEAIRM
-345 LEGVNFY
+345 LDGVNFY

-363 STETHYIYID
+363 GTETHYIYID
-373 NSVDENTYTW
+373 DSVYENAYTW

-397 CTQYEPD
+397 GTQYEPD

-412 DMGEARAGY
+412 DMGEVRAGY

-430 IDHCITDNDYSK
+430 IDHCITDNEYTK
-442 IEYLYDECGMWTGDR
+442 IEYVYDECGMWTGDR

-467 WTLEDE
+467 WTLEEE

-493 PQFIDDMSEGSHY
+493 PQFVDDMSEGNHR
-506 IEHNDGVWA
+506 IEYNDGVWA
-515 SRGYYSVSE
+515 SQGYYSVSE

-529 GYLEQYLVD
+529 GYLEQYPVS

-560 QDEWEINMA
+560 QDEWDISV
-569 GMPWRYEWSTQDKD
+569 GVSPWRYEWSTQDKD

-592 MKRVYAKDGNIVQDE
+592 VKRVYTKDGNIVQDE

-707 IFIQN
+707 IFIRN

>member
-8 LTLTSAFLLQAM
+8 LTLASAFLLQAM
-20 PVAAQRNIPLRKIK
+20 PVAAQRNIALRKIK
-34 AVKPATEL
+34 AVKPAVEL

-72 LENGAWALD
+72 QENGAWALD
-81 TDNSY
+81 TANSY
-86 RQEYVFDGNGQ
+86 RQEYVFDGNGR

-104 HVDKGGQKTS
+104 HVDNGGQKTS
-114 VMDRGCVEAE
+114 VMDRGCVEVE

-185 KYEDHINATSIKE
+185 KYDDHCNATSIKK

-207 DEDYGRT
+207 DEEYGRT
-214 MEVSQLRLF
+214 MEVGQLRLS
-223 SYRKSEWVKVGN
+223 SYRKYEWVKVGN

-246 SDKDVRVEQ
+246 SGKDVRVEQ

-314 SGEQQD
+314 NGEQQD

-334 CNLSLSEAIRM
+334 RNLSLSEAIRM
-345 LEGVNFY
+345 LDGVNFY
-352 PEDNFVSFGRK
+352 PEDDFVSFGRK
-363 STETHYIYID
+363 GTETHYVYID
-373 NSVDENTYTW
+373 DSVNENAYTW

-397 CTQYEPD
+397 GTQYEPD

-412 DMGEARAGY
+412 DMGEVRAGY

-430 IDHCITDNDYSK
+430 IDHCITDNEYTK
-442 IEYLYDECGMWTGDR
+442 IEYVYDECGMWTGDR

-467 WTLEDE
+467 WTLEEE

-493 PQFIDDMSEGSHY
+493 PQFVDDMSEGNHR
-506 IEHNDGVWA
+506 IEYNDGVWA
-515 SRGYYSVSE
+515 SQGYYSVSE

-529 GYLEQYLVD
+529 GYLEQYLVS
-538 NATVPSN
+538 NARVPSN
-545 PEYNYTDPMMPLEGE
+545 PEYNYTDPVMPLEGE

-592 MKRVYAKDGNIVQDE
+592 VKRVYTKDGNIVQDE
-607 YDSNKNVVSS
+607 YDSNKNVVGS

-628 TEETYSKGGNKTYE
+628 TEESYSKGGNKTYE

-671 HRYVAPTGIDAVEE
+671 HRYVAPTGIDTVEE
-685 AAQESPCYDLSGRR
+685 TAQESPCYDLSGRR

-707 IFIQN
+707 IFIRN

>member
-8 LTLTSAFLLQAM
+8 LTLASAFLQQAM
-20 PVAAQRNIPLRKIK
+20 PVAAQRNIPLRKIT

-72 LENGAWALD
+72 QENGAWALD

-133 EENDDGK
+133 EEYDDGK

-185 KYEDHINATSIKE
+185 KYDDHCNATSIKE

-282 STFSDYDGE
+282 TTFSEYDGE
-291 SFEEEAVKYEWD
+291 SFEEEAVSYEWD

-320 VTRREVYTYADDYS
+320 VTRREVYTYADDYART
-334 CNLSLSEAIRM
+334 LSLSEAIRM
-345 LEGVNFY
+345 LDGVNFY

-404 GNGPQQYT
+404 GNGAQQYT
-412 DMGEARAGY
+412 YMGEARAGY
-421 NAEGHLAWV
+421 NAEGHLAWG
-430 IDHCITDNDYSK
+430 IDHCITDNDYNK
-442 IEYLYDECGMWTGDR
+442 IEYVYDECGMWTGDR

-473 SGQAQRNARLHRGR
+473 SGQAQKNARLHRGR

-506 IEHNDGVWA
+506 IEYNDGVWA
-515 SRGYYSVSE
+515 SHGRYSVSE
-524 GVVEN
+524 GVVVY
-529 GYLEQYLVD
+529 GYLEQYLVS
-538 NATVPSN
+538 NAWVPSN

-560 QDEWEINMA
+560 QDEWDVNVA
-569 GMPWRYEWSTQDKD
+569 VSPWSYEWSTQDKD
-583 WKCVMAPSG
+583 WKCVVAPSG
-592 MKRVYAKDGNIVQDE
+592 MERVYTKDGNIVQDE

-653 IMTAAG
+653 ILTAAG
-659 GSRAECRYHYSK
+659 GSRTECRYHYSK
-671 HRYVAPTGIDAVEE
+671 HRYVAPTGIDAVGETT
-685 AAQESPCYDLSGRR
+685 QESPCYDLSGRR

>member
-8 LTLTSAFLLQAM
+8 LALASAFLLQAM

-72 LENGAWALD
+72 QENGAWALD

-114 VMDRGCVEAE
+114 VMDRGCVEVE

-148 YDRWG
+148 YDRWD
-153 NLVREIDYGFDAFD
+153 NLVREIDYSFDAFD
-167 NTEYIREYKARE
+167 NTEHIREYKARE

-185 KYEDHINATSIKE
+185 KYDDHCNATSIKE

-207 DEDYGRT
+207 DESYGRT
-214 MEVSQLRLF
+214 MEVGQLRLF
-223 SYRKSEWVKVGN
+223 SYRKYERVKVGN
-235 KLYKREYQKKG
+235 KLYKREYQKKR
-246 SDKDVRVEQ
+246 SDKDVSVEQ

-271 AAGTRPLAMKR
+271 AAGTRPLSMKR

-291 SFEEEAVKYEWD
+291 TSVEETVNYEWD

-314 SGEQQD
+314 NGEQQD

-334 CNLSLSEAIRM
+334 RNLSLSEAIRM
-345 LEGVNFY
+345 LDGVNFY

-363 STETHYIYID
+363 GTETHYVYID
-373 NSVDENTYTW
+373 DSVYENTYTW

-397 CTQYEPD
+397 GTQYEPD

-412 DMGEARAGY
+412 DMGEVRAGY

-442 IEYLYDECGMWTGDR
+442 IEYLYDEWGMWTGNR
-457 EYVGNSFDGP
+457 EYVGKSFDGP
-467 WTLEDE
+467 WTLEEE

-493 PQFIDDMSEGSHY
+493 PQFVDDMSEGSHY

-529 GYLEQYLVD
+529 GYLEQYPVS

-560 QDEWEINMA
+560 QDEWDISV
-569 GMPWRYEWSTQDKD
+569 GVSPWRYEWSTQDKD

-592 MKRVYAKDGNIVQDE
+592 VKRVYTKDGNIVQDE

-707 IFIQN
+707 IFIRN

>member
-8 LTLTSAFLLQAM
+8 LTLASAFLLQAM

-72 LENGAWALD
+72 QENGAWALD

-133 EENDDGK
+133 EEYDDGK

-167 NTEYIREYKARE
+167 STEYIREYKARE

-185 KYEDHINATSIKE
+185 KYDDHCNATSIKE

-235 KLYKREYQKKG
+235 KLYKREYQKKR
-246 SDKDVRVEQ
+246 SDKDVSVEQ

-282 STFSDYDGE
+282 TTFSEYDGE
-291 SFEEEAVKYEWD
+291 CSEEEAVSYEWD

-320 VTRREVYTYADDYS
+320 VTRREVYTYADDYART
-334 CNLSLSEAIRM
+334 LSLSEAIRM
-345 LEGVNFY
+345 LDGVNFY

-404 GNGPQQYT
+404 GSGAQQYT
-412 DMGEARAGY
+412 YMGEARAGY
-421 NAEGHLAWV
+421 NAEGHLAWG
-430 IDHCITDNDYSK
+430 IDHCITDNDYNK
-442 IEYLYDECGMWTGDR
+442 IEYVYDERGMWTGDR

-467 WTLEDE
+467 WTLEEE
-473 SGQAQRNARLHRGR
+473 SGQAQRNTRLHRGR
-487 KQMRRS
+487 KQVRRS

-515 SRGYYSVSE
+515 SRGRYSVSE

-529 GYLEQYLVD
+529 GYLYQYLVS
-538 NATVPSN
+538 NARVPSD

-560 QDEWEINMA
+560 QDDWDVNVA
-569 GMPWRYEWSTQDKD
+569 VSPWSYEWSTQDKD
-583 WKCVMAPSG
+583 WKCVVAPSG
-592 MKRVYAKDGNIVQDE
+592 MERVYTKDGNIVQDE

-628 TEETYSKGGNKTYE
+628 TEETYSKGGSKTYE

-653 IMTAAG
+653 ILTAAG
-659 GSRAECRYHYSK
+659 GSRSECRYHYSK

-685 AAQESPCYDLSGRR
+685 ATLESPCYDLSGRR

-707 IFIQN
+707 IFIRN

>member
-8 LTLTSAFLLQAM
+8 LTLASAFLLQAM
-20 PVAAQRNIPLRKIK
+20 PVAAQRNIALRKIK
-34 AVKPATEL
+34 AVKPAVEL

-72 LENGAWALD
+72 QENGAWALD
-81 TDNSY
+81 TANSY
-86 RQEYVFDGNGQ
+86 RQEYVFDGNGR

-104 HVDKGGQKTS
+104 HVDNGGQKTS
-114 VMDRGCVEAE
+114 VMDRGCVEVE

-185 KYEDHINATSIKE
+185 KYDDHCNATSIKK

-207 DEDYGRT
+207 DEEYGRT
-214 MEVSQLRLF
+214 MEVGQLRLS
-223 SYRKSEWVKVGN
+223 SYRKYEWVKVGN

-246 SDKDVRVEQ
+246 SGKDVRVEQ

-314 SGEQQD
+314 NGEQQD

-345 LEGVNFY
+345 LDGVHIY
-352 PEDNFVSFGRK
+352 PEENYVSFGRK
-363 STETHYIYID
+363 GTETHYIYID
-373 NSVDENTYTW
+373 DSVYENAYTW

-397 CTQYEPD
+397 GTQYEPD

-412 DMGEARAGY
+412 DMGEVRAGY

-430 IDHCITDNDYSK
+430 IDHCITDNEYTK
-442 IEYLYDECGMWTGDR
+442 IEYVYDECGMWTGDR

-467 WTLEDE
+467 WTLEEE

-493 PQFIDDMSEGSHY
+493 PQFVDDMSEGNHR
-506 IEHNDGVWA
+506 IEYNDGVWA
-515 SRGYYSVSE
+515 SQGYYSVSE

-529 GYLEQYLVD
+529 GYLEQYLVS

-560 QDEWEINMA
+560 QDEWDISV
-569 GMPWRYEWSTQDKD
+569 GVSPWRYEWSTQDKD

-592 MKRVYAKDGNIVQDE
+592 VKRVYTKDGNIVQDE

-628 TEETYSKGGNKTYE
+628 TEESYSKGGNKTYE

-685 AAQESPCYDLSGRR
+685 AAQESPCYDLSGRC

-707 IFIQN
+707 IFIRN

>member
-8 LTLTSAFLLQAM
+8 LTLASAFLLQAM

-72 LENGAWALD
+72 QENGAWALD

-114 VMDRGCVEAE
+114 VVERGCVEAE

-133 EENDDGK
+133 EEYDDGK

-167 NTEYIREYKARE
+167 NTEYIRDYKARE

-185 KYEDHINATSIKE
+185 KYDDHCNATSIKE

-235 KLYKREYQKKG
+235 KLYKREYQKKR
-246 SDKDVRVEQ
+246 SDKDVSVEQ

-282 STFSDYDGE
+282 TTFSEYDGE
-291 SFEEEAVKYEWD
+291 CSEEEAVSYEWD

-320 VTRREVYTYADDYS
+320 VTRREVYTYADDYART
-334 CNLSLSEAIRM
+334 LSLSEAIRM
-345 LEGVNFY
+345 LDGVNFY
-352 PEDNFVSFGRK
+352 PEDNVVSFGRK
-363 STETHYIYID
+363 STEMHYVYID
-373 NSVDENTYTW
+373 DSVYESTYTW

-397 CTQYEPD
+397 GTQYEPD
-404 GNGPQQYT
+404 GSGPQQYT
-412 DMGEARAGY
+412 DMGEVRAGY

-467 WTLEDE
+467 WSLEEE
-473 SGQAQRNARLHRGR
+473 SGQSQRNARLHRGR
-487 KQMRRS
+487 KQVRRS

-515 SRGYYSVSE
+515 SRGRYSVSE

-529 GYLEQYLVD
+529 GYLEQYLVS
-538 NATVPSN
+538 NARVPSD

-560 QDEWEINMA
+560 QDDWDVNMA
-569 GMPWRYEWSTQDKD
+569 VSPWHYEWSTQDKD
-583 WKCVMAPSG
+583 WKCVVAPSG
-592 MKRVYAKDGNIVQDE
+592 MKRVYTKDGNIVQDE

-617 TTYRSDSQGRL
+617 TTYCSDSQGRL

-653 IMTAAG
+653 ILTAAG
-659 GSRAECRYHYSK
+659 GSRTECRYHYSK

-685 AAQESPCYDLSGRR
+685 AAQELPCYDLSGRR

>member
-8 LTLTSAFLLQAM
+8 LTLASAFLLQAM

-72 LENGAWALD
+72 QENGAWALD

-167 NTEYIREYKARE
+167 STEYIREYKARE

-185 KYEDHINATSIKE
+185 KYDDHCNATSIKE

-223 SYRKSEWVKVGN
+223 SYWKSEWVKVGN

-246 SDKDVRVEQ
+246 SGKDVRVEQ

-282 STFSDYDGE
+282 STFSEYDGE
-291 SFEEEAVKYEWD
+291 CSEEEAVSYEWD

-320 VTRREVYTYADDYS
+320 VTRREVYTYADDYART
-334 CNLSLSEAIRM
+334 LSLSEAIRM
-345 LEGVNFY
+345 LDGVNFY

-363 STETHYIYID
+363 STETHYIYTD

-404 GNGPQQYT
+404 GSGPQQYT
-412 DMGEARAGY
+412 DVGEVRAGY

-442 IEYLYDECGMWTGDR
+442 IEYLYDECSMWTGDR

-515 SRGYYSVSE
+515 SRGRYSVSE
-524 GVVEN
+524 GVVVY
-529 GYLEQYLVD
+529 GYLDQYLVS
-538 NATVPSN
+538 NASVPSD

-560 QDEWEINMA
+560 QDEWEVNMA
-569 GMPWRYEWSTQDKD
+569 LIPWRYEWSTQDKD

-592 MKRVYAKDGNIVQDE
+592 MKRVYTKDGNIVQDE

-671 HRYVAPTGIDAVEE
+671 HRYVDPTGIDAVEE
-685 AAQESPCYDLSGRR
+685 TVQESPCYDLSGRR

>member
-8 LTLTSAFLLQAM
+8 LTLASAFLLQAM

-72 LENGAWALD
+72 QENGAWALD
-81 TDNSY
+81 TANSY
-86 RQEYVFDGNGQ
+86 HQEYVFDGNGR

-104 HVDKGGQKTS
+104 HVDNGGQKTS
-114 VMDRGCVEAE
+114 VMDRGCVEVE

-185 KYEDHINATSIKE
+185 KYDDHCNATSIKK

-207 DEDYGRT
+207 DEEYGRT
-214 MEVSQLRLF
+214 MEVGQLRLS
-223 SYRKSEWVKVGN
+223 SYRKYEWVKVGN

-246 SDKDVRVEQ
+246 SGKDVRVEQ

-314 SGEQQD
+314 NGEQQD

-345 LEGVNFY
+345 LDGVHIY
-352 PEDNFVSFGRK
+352 PEENYVSFGRK
-363 STETHYIYID
+363 GTETHYIYID
-373 NSVDENTYTW
+373 DSVYENAYTW

-397 CTQYEPD
+397 GTQYEPD

-412 DMGEARAGY
+412 DMGEVRAGY

-430 IDHCITDNDYSK
+430 IDHCITDNEYTK
-442 IEYLYDECGMWTGDR
+442 IEYVYDECGMWTGDR

-467 WTLEDE
+467 WTLEEE

-493 PQFIDDMSEGSHY
+493 PQFVDDMSEGNHR
-506 IEHNDGVWA
+506 IEYNDGVWA
-515 SRGYYSVSE
+515 SQGYYSVSE

-529 GYLEQYLVD
+529 GYLEQYLVS
-538 NATVPSN
+538 NARVPSN
-545 PEYNYTDPMMPLEGE
+545 PEYNYTDPVMPLEGE

-592 MKRVYAKDGNIVQDE
+592 VKRVYTKDGNIVQDE
-607 YDSNKNVVSS
+607 YDSNKNVVGS

-628 TEETYSKGGNKTYE
+628 TEESYSKGGNKTYE

-671 HRYVAPTGIDAVEE
+671 HRYVAPTGIDTVEE
-685 AAQESPCYDLSGRR
+685 TAQESPCYDLSGRR

-707 IFIQN
+707 IFIRN

>member
-8 LTLTSAFLLQAM
+8 LTLASAFLLQAM

-72 LENGAWALD
+72 QENGAWALD
-81 TDNSY
+81 TDSSY

-114 VMDRGCVEAE
+114 VMERGCVEAE
-124 GDLTWERYY
+124 GELTWERYY
-133 EENDDGK
+133 EEYDDGK

-167 NTEYIREYKARE
+167 NTEYIRKYKARE

-185 KYEDHINATSIKE
+185 KYDDHCNATSIKE

-207 DEDYGRT
+207 DEEYGHT
-214 MEVSQLRLF
+214 MEVGQLRLF
-223 SYRKSEWVKVGN
+223 SYRKYEWVKVGN
-235 KLYKREYQKKG
+235 KLYKREYQKKR
-246 SDKDVRVEQ
+246 SDKDVNVEQ

-291 SFEEEAVKYEWD
+291 TSVEETVNYEWD

-314 SGEQQD
+314 NGEQQD

-345 LEGVNFY
+345 LGGVNFY

-373 NSVDENTYTW
+373 NSVDENIYTW
-383 NASGQ
+383 NANGQ
-388 LVGGTWKET
+388 LVGGIWKET
-397 CTQYEPD
+397 GTQYEPD

-412 DMGEARAGY
+412 DMGEVRAGY
-421 NAEGHLAWV
+421 NAEGHLAWM

-473 SGQAQRNARLHRGR
+473 SGQAQRNARLHRGG

-515 SRGYYSVSE
+515 SRGRYSVSE
-524 GVVEN
+524 GVVVY
-529 GYLEQYLVD
+529 GYLEQYLVS
-538 NATVPSN
+538 NARVPSD

-560 QDEWEINMA
+560 QDDWDINVAMI
-569 GMPWRYEWSTQDKD
+569 PWHYEWSTQDKD
-583 WKCVMAPSG
+583 WKCVMAPLS
-592 MKRVYAKDGNIVQDE
+592 MKRVYTKDGNIVQDE

-617 TTYRSDSQGRL
+617 TIYRSDSQGRL
-628 TEETYSKGGNKTYE
+628 TEESYSKGGNKTYE

-707 IFIQN
+707 IFIRN